1 MTKPIAEQI
10 SQLITD
16 AYYQAHTLSQLD
28 ALIDAADKL
37 LEQPENKQPLFT
49 LEEVEQIAREAV
61 AKCYVV
67 SEVDPNCELHCNSEF
82 PIEWWAKKKQLL
94 EKQGK

>member
-1 MTKPIAEQI
+1 MTKPIAERYEEAFINVDSWINKDELFDWLQ
-10 SQLITD
+10 
-16 AYYQAHTLSQLD
+16 
-28 ALIDAADKL
+28 
-37 LEQPENKQPLFT
+37 EQEPLFS
-49 LEEVEQIAREAV
+49 LQEVEALAREAV

>member
-1 MTKPIAEQI
+1 MSKMTKPIAERYEEAFRDVDSWI
-10 SQLITD
+10 NKDELFD
-16 AYYQAHTLSQLD
+16 WL
-28 ALIDAADKL
+28 K
-37 LEQPENKQPLFT
+37 EQEPLFT